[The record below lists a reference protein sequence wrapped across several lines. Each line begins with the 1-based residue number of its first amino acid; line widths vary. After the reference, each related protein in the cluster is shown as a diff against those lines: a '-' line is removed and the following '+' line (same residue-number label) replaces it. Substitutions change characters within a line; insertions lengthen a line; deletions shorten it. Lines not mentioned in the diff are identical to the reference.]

1 MTETIKINISN
12 DANNTKSADFY
23 NAIGLYVLNQQLKSG
38 VIPSNTDGSFDPWDF
53 IESITALNFIFK
65 QEEAKKSFRWLKAN
79 QNEDGSW
86 FSKYSSTG
94 EPIET
99 NKPTHYS
106 SYISVGLLH

>member
-1 MTETIKINISN
+1 MTETIKINISK
-12 DANNTKSADFY
+12 DANNIKSADFY

-65 QEEAKKSFRWLKAN
+65 KEEAKKSFRWLKDN

-86 FSKYSSTG
+86 FSKYSSSG
-94 EPIET
+94 
-99 NKPTHYS
+99 
-106 SYISVGLLH
+106 